1 MSQDQIDTLNDAEP
15 GDRFMVEVRCVA
27 EEATTEGESTMF
39 ITKQD
44 GSVILVDKFF
54 AVRKMTRIA

>member
-1 MSQDQIDTLNDAEP
+1 MTKDQIDILNEACD

-27 EEATTEGESTMF
+27 EEKTTEGESTMF

-54 AVRKMTRIA
+54 AVRKMTKIA